1 MIKKML
7 ISSLVAVAL
16 VLTGCG
22 EDSGGVDKL
31 ETQQMLDNGDF
42 NGVISRVEATAS
54 SDSDY
59 LALAA
64 AYMGKAGLAL
74 PDLIDIILNSDDTGD
89 DAFVTFIDQVD
100 TKKSSSALNDLEKS
114 SGYYKKIV
122 EEKCS
127 ATDANLSY
135 SQKDICLFL
144 GLSQTM
150 KVATAIGY
158 LADDISVLT
167 ADINTSD
174 AKLTASL
181 CAMKYAIDGRSDTNV
196 TCSVTD
202 NNESITF
209 LDSNRT
215 YSPIVISEN
224 GETFEFLITDKNSTA
239 ITSSFC
245 STESFSTR
253 IALDQNITFDTL
265 SSYSDYNASY
275 HACPVNETLLVV
287 GDAAS
292 EADIT
297 TADVIVSALNEGTD
311 SIGVAASE
319 DMQQSIDEFKCEV
332 LGGTYNYSSCDKS
345 LDQNVTEQQVIT
357 YLNTNNN

>member
-7 ISSLVAVAL
+7 ISSLVAVAF

-22 EDSGGVDKL
+22 EESEGVDKL

-42 NGVISRVEATAS
+42 TGVISKVEPTAS
-54 SDSDY
+54 TDSDY
-59 LALAA
+59 LALGA

-89 DAFVTFIDQVD
+89 DAFVTFINQVD

-122 EEKCS
+122 QEKCS
-127 ATDANLSY
+127 VADANLTD
-135 SQKDICLFL
+135 SQKDICLFM

-158 LADDISVLT
+158 LADDISALT
-167 ADINTSD
+167 DNTSD

-196 TCSVTD
+196 TCAVID

-215 YSPIVISEN
+215 YSPIRILEN
-224 GETFEFLITDKNSTA
+224 GETFEFLVTDKNSTA

-253 IALDQNITFDTL
+253 IPLEQNVTFGTL
-265 SSYSDYNASY
+265 YNDYNASY
-275 HACPVNETLLVV
+275 HACPVNETLLVT

-297 TADVIVSALNEGTD
+297 TADVIVNALNEGVD

-332 LGGTYNYSSCDKS
+332 LGGTYNYSCSVS
-345 LDQNVTEQQVIT
+345 LDSPVTEQQVIN
-357 YLNTNNN
+357 YLDTNN